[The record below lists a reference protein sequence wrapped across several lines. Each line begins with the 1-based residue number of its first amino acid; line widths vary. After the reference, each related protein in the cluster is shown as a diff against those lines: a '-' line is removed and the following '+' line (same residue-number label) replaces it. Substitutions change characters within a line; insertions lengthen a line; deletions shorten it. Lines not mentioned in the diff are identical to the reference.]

1 MKPVKTLLKAVL
13 PSGFALLACH
23 AGQKSTLPPCP
34 IVRAGQETITS
45 MHEAIRCKVMVRI
58 QELRTKVER
67 WQGTICPNIFK
78 KLKLNIVRS
87 GKCVV
92 LWNGADG
99 LEVKEND
106 RRRYTVNLEQFTC
119 SCKYWQLLGLPCCH
133 AISAI
138 YSCSR
143 KLDDYIAPCFSIT
156 EYRKIYEH
164 CLQPVE
170 GQERWPVSDMP
181 RPHPP
186 AYVGCLEGP
195 KLRGQGRWM
204 KHQKEQK

>member
-1 MKPVKTLLKAVL
+1 M
-13 PSGFALLACH
+13 
-23 AGQKSTLPPCP
+23 
-34 IVRAGQETITS
+34 
-45 MHEAIRCKVMVRI
+45 
-58 QELRTKVER
+58 
-67 WQGTICPNIFK
+67 
-78 KLKLNIVRS
+78 
-87 GKCVV
+87 
-92 LWNGADG
+92 
-99 LEVKEND
+99 
-106 RRRYTVNLEQFTC
+106 NLEQFTC

-186 AYVGCLEGP
+186 AYVRIPGRP
-195 KLRGQGRWM
+195 KTQRTREQGEARKGTKM
-204 KHQKEQK
+204 SRKGIKIKCSLCHKTTHNARKCSLNPEAGKKKNAYIKRAATRKRKANEAGTSNIEVINLVHSTFICRE